1 MVDDRKI
8 VLLTTIVSRDSRWE
22 LRKTGEASRHERRK
36 MRGNNMMAKRV
47 LIYSEIDLFTY

>member
-22 LRKTGEASRHERRK
+22 LRKTEEASRHERRK